1 MLYLLDIFEGKLSIQ
16 DIQNMDMSLLIEM
29 KNIKEDKLEREAK
42 RMALIQDKQKRDSSK
57 DYEGIAP
64 HLQLLK

>member
-42 RMALIQDKQKRDSSK
+42 RMALIQDKQKRGSSK